1 MHDHAHP
8 VPGHCIALF
17 QTANVVIA
25 LGYAA
30 VPLLVLR
37 WLNLT
42 RSTMLLGAG
51 FFASCAGTHL
61 WMGFGVSHPITFWW
75 TVEHVIQA
83 ICTWGFII
91 KFGLDLRSARKLL
104 LAARPEVTE
113 LLDDS
118 GGGQ

>member
-1 MHDHAHP
+1 MHHHAHP
-8 VPGHCIALF
+8 VPRLCVVLF
-17 QTANVVIA
+17 QVANIAIA

-42 RSTMLLGAG
+42 RSTLLLGAG

-61 WMGFGVSHPITFWW
+61 WMGFNNAHPVTFWW
-75 TVEHVIQA
+75 TVEHIIQA

-91 KFGLDLRSARKLL
+91 KFGLDLKAARSLVS
-104 LAARPEVTE
+104 ARPEVIE
-113 LLDDS
+113 LLDEPD
-118 GGGQ
+118 GGH